1 METRFT
7 QLVGVRHP
15 IMQGGMHLVSCAELC
30 AAVSNAGCLGTLT
43 ALSQGSPEAL
53 RDEIRKT
60 RTLTSAPFAVNL
72 TLLPALSPPDYASY
86 VDVIISEKVPVAETA
101 GRSPAK
107 YIKML
112 KAGGVIVIHK
122 CTAIRHALA
131 AERLGVDVLS
141 VDGFECAGH
150 PGEGDVGNFVLLA
163 KAAKKLSKPF
173 IASGGVGTGA
183 QLAAALAL
191 GADGVN
197 IGTRFMATQ
206 EAPIHE
212 KVVRR
217 CTTMSAIHTH
227 LFLFSL
233 SLREYVYE

>member
-1 METRFT
+1 METQFT
-7 QLVGVRHP
+7 QLVGIRHP

-53 RDEIRKT
+53 REEIRKT
-60 RTLTSAPFAVNL
+60 RTMTSAPFAVNL

-86 VDVIISEKVPVAETA
+86 VDVIISESVPVAETA

-197 IGTRFMATQ
+197 IGTRFMATR

-212 KVVRR
+212 KVR
-217 CTTMSAIHTH
+217 H
-227 LFLFSL
+227 
-233 SLREYVYE
+233 